1 LVGINRRFLETTR
14 GQIVSMLR
22 RGARTVD
29 ELAEPLGLTDNAI
42 RSHLAGLERDF
53 LIRQSGVRRTSGVG
67 KPAVVYELH
76 PDAEALFSRAYPPVL
91 TTFMEALVSDCDA
104 DQTERVLRDV
114 GRRLARQ
121 VGGRASGSLEARA
134 RAAVDV
140 LTALGGD
147 AEFSNE
153 GGDLTIRGSGCPLS
167 ASVSKRPELCRAV
180 ETLIAEVAGADV
192 QMCCEHGERPRC
204 CFSIAGVD

>member
-1 LVGINRRFLETTR
+1 LALDQRFLDTTR

-29 ELAEPLGLTDNAI
+29 ELAGALGLTDNAI
-42 RSHLAGLERDF
+42 RSHLAGLERDL
-53 LIRQSGVRRTSGVG
+53 LIRQAGVRRTSGVG

-76 PDAEALFSRAYPPVL
+76 PDAEPLFSRAYPPVL
-91 TTFMEALVSDCDA
+91 TTLVEAVVSECDA

-114 GRRLARQ
+114 GRRLAQ
-121 VGGRASGSLEARA
+121 QAGGRASGSLEMRTQ
-134 RAAVDV
+134 AAVGV
-140 LTALGGD
+140 LAALGGD

-153 GGDLTIRGSGCPLS
+153 GGDFTIRGSGCPLS

-192 QMCCEHGERPRC
+192 RMCCEHGERPRC
-204 CFSIAGVD
+204 CFSVAGVD